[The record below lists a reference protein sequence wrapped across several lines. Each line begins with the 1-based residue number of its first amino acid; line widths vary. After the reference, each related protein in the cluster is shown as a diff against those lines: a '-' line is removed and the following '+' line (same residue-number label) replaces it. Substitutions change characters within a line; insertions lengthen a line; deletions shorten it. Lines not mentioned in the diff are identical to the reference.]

1 MDWKVFVITLIFSLY
16 ACSLTESVMPTFITD
31 RIYPGML
38 RYEHHHENYKYS
50 LLNNI
55 NPYGL
60 QLKKNAQI
68 GTVSENLSVKWKN
81 VLYDTERKLS
91 H

>member
-1 MDWKVFVITLIFSLY
+1 
-16 ACSLTESVMPTFITD
+16 MPTFITD

-38 RYEHHHENYKYS
+38 RFEHHHEIYKYS

-55 NPYGL
+55 TQYGL

-68 GTVSENLSVKWKN
+68 GTVSENLSVKWRN